1 MAILIIKSIMVIM
14 VISDY
19 HDFNMY
25 MIENI

>member
-1 MAILIIKSIMVIM
+1 MAPLIIKSIMVIM